1 MSKIRVNNL
10 LRYKLTGVIDDSFC
24 GCFLLFVETA
34 EEFKEPHN
42 NKDFSP
48 RGDESQEKC
57 VTLRRE
63 RKKQKIMCMY
73 NISLNDELVM
83 QTRQSFASESAM
95 TQWLQQ
101 QVEALLV
108 SFNANQQAVR
118 QKARKVIEAMRL
130 QSEQN
135 GNDTMTLEE
144 INDEIR
150 QARAARKVTV

>member
-1 MSKIRVNNL
+1 
-10 LRYKLTGVIDDSFC
+10 
-24 GCFLLFVETA
+24 
-34 EEFKEPHN
+34 
-42 NKDFSP
+42 
-48 RGDESQEKC
+48 
-57 VTLRRE
+57 
-63 RKKQKIMCMY
+63 MY